1 MFLHLSV
8 KFHEFTFFWASPIMW
23 NNDVISDVKIIARDQ
38 SMKENPQKIWG
49 SCLRATQK
57 IMTKV
62 TEAVSCSGSV
72 CV

>member
-38 SMKENPQKIWG
+38 SMKENPQKILG
-49 SCLRATQK
+49 SC
-57 IMTKV
+57 
-62 TEAVSCSGSV
+62 
-72 CV
+72 